1 MNNYEYLVQLPGSA
15 QPDHR
20 TTQDLRVVDS
30 GGLVR
35 FQAPSPVAIPA
46 QQDFVGTRV
55 HTGTTRFGG
64 IGVAESVAFASHQTP
79 ITGTVNGSVVATLQ
93 SGSRASVELIPGDP
107 TSRTLVAVA
116 EREGLIRL
124 NDAGRWEDIQKLQGQ
139 PAVAQASQQG
149 PEETTDQTTDAEASM
164 GAFCPS
170 LAADWAADIADLP
183 QGAFD
188 SAQSS
193 MIGVIALG
201 SGSLEDTAMSL
212 ARNVPGMSPELAREH
227 IDGGLYVHQQAADK
241 AMSQIVG
248 GHELEAMYAAFRD
261 QPQKLMP
268 AIQALALSHDMRPLK
283 AMAIEWKARNTDV
296 SIYEKMGMQASVDR
310 TTGDVLVQRGTG
322 PWMKASDVWANASK
336 IADSDA
342 ATAAVSKATA
352 AAPLLGFNV
361 SRMSDTEVTNVLRAA
376 GFELLAL
383 MNGSTMA
390 RRGDGEW
397 YESRTLLAKL

>member
-15 QPDHR
+15 QPDNR

-55 HTGTTRFGG
+55 HTGTTRFDG
-64 IGVAESVAFASHQTP
+64 IGTVESVPFASHQTP

-124 NDAGRWEDIQKLQGQ
+124 NDAGRWEDVQKLQGQ
-139 PAVAQASQQG
+139 PAVAQAPQQG

-164 GAFCPS
+164 GAFCPT

-201 SGSLEDTAMSL
+201 SGSLEDTALSL
-212 ARNVPGMSPELAREH
+212 ARNIPGMSPELAREH

-241 AMSQIVG
+241 AMSQIVAP
-248 GHELEAMYAAFRD
+248 HELEAMYAAFRD
-261 QPQKLMP
+261 DPQKLMP
-268 AIQALALSHDMRPLK
+268 AIQAMTLAHDMRPLK
-283 AMAIEWKARNTDV
+283 ALAIAWKASNTDLTP
-296 SIYEKMGMQASVDR
+296 YTAAGFQAAVDR
-310 TTGDVLVQRGTG
+310 TTGDVLLQRGTG
-322 PWMKASDVWANASK
+322 PWMKASEVMANAP
-336 IADSDA
+336 
-342 ATAAVSKATA
+342 ATAPASKATVA
-352 AAPLLGFNV
+352 AHQPGFNV
-361 SRMSDTEVTNVLRAA
+361 SRMSDPQVNDTLRAA
-376 GFELLAL
+376 GFELQSL

-397 YESRTLLAKL
+397 YEARTLLAKL

>member
-79 ITGTVNGSVVATLQ
+79 ITGTVKGSVVATLQ
-93 SGSRASVELIPGDP
+93 SGSRASVELTPGDP

-124 NDAGRWEDIQKLQGQ
+124 NDAGRWEDIQKLATD
-139 PAVAQASQQG
+139 PAVAQAPQG
-149 PEETTDQTTDAEASM
+149 IDESDQTTDAEASM
-164 GAFCPS
+164 GAFCPA

-227 IDGGLYVHQQAADK
+227 IDGGLFVHQQAADK

-248 GHELEAMYAAFRD
+248 AHELEAMYEAFRND
-261 QPQKLMP
+261 PQKLMP
-268 AIQALALSHDMRPLK
+268 AVQALTLAHDLRPLK
-283 AMAIEWKARNTDV
+283 ALAVTWKAQNTDL
-296 SIYEKMGMQASVDR
+296 SAYTAAGFQAAVDR
-310 TTGDVLVQRGTG
+310 TTGDVLLQRGTG
-322 PWMKASDVWANASK
+322 PWMKASEVMANAP
-336 IADSDA
+336 
-342 ATAAVSKATA
+342 ATAPASKATT
-352 AAPLLGFNV
+352 AAPQPGFDV
-361 SRMSDTEVTNVLRAA
+361 SRMSDPQVNDTLRAA
-376 GFELLAL
+376 GFELQSL

-390 RRGDGEW
+390 RRAGGEW
-397 YESRTLLAKL
+397 YEARTLLARL

>member
-1 MNNYEYLVQLPGSA
+1 MNHYDHLVQLPGSA

-30 GGLVR
+30 GNLTR
-35 FQAPSPVAIPA
+35 FAAPAAAAPFAHQQWQA
-46 QQDFVGTRV
+46 TKV

-64 IGVAESVAFASHQTP
+64 VGEAESVAFASHQTP

-124 NDAGRWEDIQKLQGQ
+124 NDAGRWEDIQKLKGE
-139 PAVAQASQQG
+139 PAVAQAPQQG
-149 PEETTDQTTDAEASM
+149 PEDTTDQTTDAEASM
-164 GAFCPS
+164 GAFCPV
-170 LAADWAADIADLP
+170 LAADWALDIADLP

-193 MIGVIALG
+193 LIGVIALG
-201 SGSLEDTAMSL
+201 SGSLENTALTL
-212 ARNVPGMSPELAREH
+212 AKSVPGMSPELAREH
-227 IDGGLYVHQQAADK
+227 IDGGLFVHQQAADK

-248 GHELEAMYAAFRD
+248 AHELEAMYEAFRND
-261 QPQKLMP
+261 PQKLMP
-268 AIQALALSHDMRPLK
+268 AVQALTLAHDLRPLK
-283 AMAIEWKARNTDV
+283 ALAVAWKAQNTDL
-296 SIYEKMGMQASVDR
+296 SAYTAAGFQAAVDR
-310 TTGDVLVQRGTG
+310 TSGEVLLQRGTG
-322 PWMKASDVWANASK
+322 PWMKASEVMAQSP
-336 IADSDA
+336 
-342 ATAAVSKATA
+342 ATAPASKATT
-352 AAPLLGFNV
+352 AAPQPGFNV

-376 GFELLAL
+376 GFELQAL

-397 YESRTLLAKL
+397 YESRTLLGMIR

>member
-35 FQAPSPVAIPA
+35 FQAPSRVATPA
-46 QQDFVGTRV
+46 QPDFVGTRV

-64 IGVAESVAFASHQTP
+64 IGVAESVPFAAHQVP

-124 NDAGRWEDIQKLQGQ
+124 NDAGRWEDIQKLTSE
-139 PAVAQASQQG
+139 PAVAQAPQG
-149 PEETTDQTTDAEASM
+149 TDETPDQTTDAEASM
-164 GAFCPS
+164 GAFCPA

-201 SGSLEDTAMSL
+201 SGSLEDTALSL
-212 ARNVPGMSPELAREH
+212 ARNIPGMSPELAREH

-241 AMSQIVG
+241 AMSQIVAP
-248 GHELEAMYAAFRD
+248 HELEAMYAAFRD
-261 QPQKLMP
+261 DPQKLMP
-268 AIQALALSHDMRPLK
+268 AIQAMTLAHDMRPLK
-283 AMAIEWKARNTDV
+283 ALAIAWKASNTDLTP
-296 SIYEKMGMQASVDR
+296 YTAAGFQAAVDR
-310 TTGDVLVQRGTG
+310 TTGDVLLQRGTG
-322 PWMKASDVWANASK
+322 PWMKASEVMANAP
-336 IADSDA
+336 
-342 ATAAVSKATA
+342 ATAPASKATVA
-352 AAPLLGFNV
+352 AHQPGFNV
-361 SRMSDTEVTNVLRAA
+361 SRMSDPQVNDTLRAA
-376 GFELLAL
+376 GFELQSL

-397 YESRTLLAKL
+397 YEARTLLAKL

>member
-1 MNNYEYLVQLPGSA
+1 M
-15 QPDHR
+15 
-20 TTQDLRVVDS
+20 
-30 GGLVR
+30 
-35 FQAPSPVAIPA
+35 
-46 QQDFVGTRV
+46 
-55 HTGTTRFGG
+55 HTGTTRFDG
-64 IGVAESVAFASHQTP
+64 IGSVESVAFAAHQAP
-79 ITGTVNGSVVATLQ
+79 ITGTVNGSVVATLH
-93 SGSRASVELIPGDP
+93 SGSRASVELSPGDP
-107 TSRTLVAVA
+107 TSRTFVAVA

-124 NDAGRWEDIQKLQGQ
+124 NDAGRWEDVQKLQGE
-139 PAVAQASQQG
+139 PAVAQAPQG
-149 PEETTDQTTDAEASM
+149 IDESDQTPDEDASM
-164 GAFCPS
+164 GAFDPH
-170 LAADWAADIADLP
+170 LAEEWAADIADLP

-193 MIGVIALG
+193 LIGVIALG
-201 SGSLEDTAMSL
+201 SGSLEDTALSL
-212 ARNVPGMSPELAREH
+212 ARNVPGMSPGQAREH
-227 IDGGLYVHQQAADK
+227 VDGGLYVHQQAADK

-248 GHELEAMYAAFRD
+248 EHELEAMYAAFRD

-268 AIQALALSHDMRPLK
+268 AVQALALSHDMRPLK

-352 AAPLLGFNV
+352 AAPHPGFNV
-361 SRMSDTEVTNVLRAA
+361 SRMTDGQVVDTLRAA
-376 GFELLAL
+376 GFELQPL